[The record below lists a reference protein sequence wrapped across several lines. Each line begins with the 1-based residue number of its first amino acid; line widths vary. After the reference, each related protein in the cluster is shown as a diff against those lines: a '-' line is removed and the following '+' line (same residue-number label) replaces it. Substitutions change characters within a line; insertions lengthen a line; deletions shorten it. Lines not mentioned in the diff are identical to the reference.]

1 MRRADKMKTKLI
13 GVIIL
18 LVFLVVFAVQ
28 NAQPLTV
35 KFLLWEF
42 NTSAVL
48 SIFISFLVGF
58 LIGWII
64 GLTKPEK
71 K

>member
-1 MRRADKMKTKLI
+1 MKAKFI

-18 LVFLVVFAVQ
+18 LVFLVLFAVQ
-28 NAQPLTV
+28 NVQPLTV
-35 KFLLWEF
+35 KFLFWEIG
-42 NTSAVL
+42 TSAVL
-48 SIFISFLVGF
+48 SIFISFLIGF

>member
-1 MRRADKMKTKLI
+1 MKGKLI

-18 LVFLVVFAVQ
+18 LVFLVIFAVQ
-28 NAQPLTV
+28 NSQPLMV
-35 KFLLWEF
+35 KFLFWEVA
-42 NTSAVL
+42 TSAVL
-48 SIFISFLVGF
+48 SIFIAFLIGF

>member
-1 MRRADKMKTKLI
+1 MKPKLI

-18 LVFLVVFAVQ
+18 LVFLVIFAVQ

-35 KFLLWEF
+35 KFLFWEVA
-42 NTSAVL
+42 TSAVL
-48 SIFISFLVGF
+48 SIFISFIVGF
-58 LIGWII
+58 LTGWII
-64 GLTKPEK
+64 GLTKPGK

>member
-1 MRRADKMKTKLI
+1 METKFI
-13 GVIIL
+13 EVIVL
-18 LVFLVVFAVQ
+18 LVFLVIFAAQ
-28 NAQPLTV
+28 NAQPLTI
-35 KFLLWEF
+35 KFLFWET

-48 SIFISFLVGF
+48 SIFISFIVGF

-71 K
+71 R

>member
-1 MRRADKMKTKLI
+1 MKIKFI
-13 GVIIL
+13 AVIVL
-18 LVFLVVFAVQ
+18 LAFLVIFAVQ

-35 KFLLWEF
+35 KFLLWEV

-58 LIGWII
+58 LMGWII

>member
-1 MRRADKMKTKLI
+1 MKAKFI

-18 LVFLVVFAVQ
+18 LVFLVIFAVQ
-28 NAQPLTV
+28 NAQPLIV
-35 KFLLWEF
+35 KFLLWEI

-58 LIGWII
+58 LMGWII

-71 K
+71 NK

>member
-1 MRRADKMKTKLI
+1 MKIKFI
-13 GVIIL
+13 AVVVL
-18 LVFLVVFAVQ
+18 LVFLVIFAVQ

-35 KFLLWEF
+35 KFLLWEIS
-42 NTSAVL
+42 TSAVL

-58 LIGWII
+58 LMGWII

-71 K
+71 NK

>member
-1 MRRADKMKTKLI
+1 MKTKFI
-13 GVIIL
+13 GVIVL
-18 LVFLVVFAVQ
+18 LVFLVIFAVQ

-35 KFLLWEF
+35 KFLFWETG
-42 NTSAVL
+42 TSAVL
-48 SIFISFLVGF
+48 SIFISFIVGF

-71 K
+71 R